1 MELLKLHFRS
11 RTAARPRPP
20 EPTSPTYVQRLG
32 GSTMDKILV
41 PVRGSSNCEAAIQHV
56 IRLFMNNTALE
67 IHLLNVQ
74 PPFRIDVARF
84 VRKRDRD
91 EFHREQAELAL
102 RASRER
108 LDRFGIPYAV
118 HVQVGDSARCI
129 TQAAERLHCDHI
141 VMATARKNTLT
152 RLVEDSV
159 TNRVMELTTVP
170 VEVVAGEGVSR
181 WERYGIPAAI
191 AAALALFLAAAE

>member
-1 MELLKLHFRS
+1 
-11 RTAARPRPP
+11 
-20 EPTSPTYVQRLG
+20 
-32 GSTMDKILV
+32 MDKILV
-41 PVRGSSNCEAAIQHV
+41 PVRGTRNCEAAIQHV

-91 EFHREQAELAL
+91 GFHREEAEKAL
-102 RASRER
+102 RSCRER

-129 TQAAERLHCDHI
+129 TQTAERLHCDHI
-141 VMATARKNTLT
+141 VLATARKNTLT

-170 VEVVAGEGVSR
+170 VEVVAGQGVSN
-181 WERYGIPAAI
+181 WERYGIPAAF
-191 AAALALFLAAAE
+191 AAVLALFLAAAE